1 MKVCVLDLRKSR
13 GTAVCIDT
21 RPSEEAS
28 VHANGLESLVLCYVQ
43 TGGILRAQLF
53 PRLSDQ
59 GRTVNYLGNRHTLEI
74 DSGVDK
80 IHIHT

>member
-1 MKVCVLDLRKSR
+1 MLDLRKSR

-53 PRLSDQ
+53 PRFSDQ